1 MLPHSYWLHLGAAAD
16 RRIPECAGSATLTRG
31 LNITKQFIFFVFGFV
46 SGLYIIAHSE
56 IIALCFAGRVYS
68 QAHVQ
73 QMYYIYRY
81 LLSFGTARGPR
92 VQSWWNDKADI
103 SWSHVPRFRISV
115 HIIIIKLFFF
125 VSFFSP
131 FLSARVLEIMGTKKE
146 EENRWQTKEK
156 SSNNNKQGWQ
166 FRGIAK

>member
-1 MLPHSYWLHLGAAAD
+1 MPHSYWLHLGAAAD
-16 RRIPECAGSATLTRG
+16 RRIPQCAGSATLTRG
-31 LNITKQFIFFVFGFV
+31 LKITKQLIFFVLVFCFGALYYSALGNHCALFRGKSIF
-46 SGLYIIAHSE
+46 SGSRSANVL
-56 IIALCFAGRVYS
+56 
-68 QAHVQ
+68 
-73 QMYYIYRY
+73 YIYRY

-131 FLSARVLEIMGTKKE
+131 FLSARVLDIMDMRKE
-146 EENRWQTKEK
+146 EGNR
-156 SSNNNKQGWQ
+156 
-166 FRGIAK
+166 

>member
-31 LNITKQFIFFVFGFV
+31 LKITKQFIFFVFGFV
-46 SGLYIIAHSE
+46 SGLCIMAQSE

-125 VSFFSP
+125 RQLLLSFP
-131 FLSARVLEIMGTKKE
+131 IGTCIGDNGHE
-146 EENRWQTKEK
+146 EGRRK
-156 SSNNNKQGWQ
+156 SMKND
-166 FRGIAK
+166 REE